1 VSNVS
6 NVIGPS
12 ETWEPTNKTI
22 SIRHRLGRNYSST
35 EHTQMPRTAN
45 NNGSEDS
52 FDTIL
57 QRILTEHERQETVDK
72 EEGSF

>member
-1 VSNVS
+1 MSNVS

-22 SIRHRLGRNYSST
+22 SIRTST
-35 EHTQMPRTAN
+35 WKKLQQHGTY
-45 NNGSEDS
+45 GDS

>member
-1 VSNVS
+1 VSNIS

-22 SIRHRLGRNYSST
+22 SIRTST
-35 EHTQMPRTAN
+35 WKKLQQYGTY
-45 NNGSEDS
+45 GDS

-57 QRILTEHERQETVDK
+57 QRILTKHERQEAADK
-72 EEGSF
+72 EERSF

>member
-22 SIRHRLGRNYSST
+22 SIRIST
-35 EHTQMPRTAN
+35 WKKLQQHGTYR
-45 NNGSEDS
+45 DS

-57 QRILTEHERQETVDK
+57 QRILMEYERQETKEK
-72 EEGSF
+72 EERSF

>member
-1 VSNVS
+1 VTNIS

-12 ETWEPTNKTI
+12 ETWEPANKTI
-22 SIRHRLGRNYSST
+22 SIRTST
-35 EHTQMPRTAN
+35 WKKLQQYGTY
-45 NNGSEDS
+45 GDS

-57 QRILTEHERQETVDK
+57 QRILTEHECQETKEK